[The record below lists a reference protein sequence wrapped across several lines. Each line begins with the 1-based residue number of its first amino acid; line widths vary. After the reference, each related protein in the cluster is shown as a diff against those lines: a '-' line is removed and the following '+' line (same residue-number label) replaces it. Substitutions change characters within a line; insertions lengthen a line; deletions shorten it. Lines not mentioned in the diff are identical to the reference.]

1 MEINKNFFCLD
12 LNSSIPYKR
21 KRNLIDLIT
30 SNGGTVSF
38 TFNKRVKYLLKDD
51 TSMLDTYKCRKAF
64 ESDIPVVHLDYIYD
78 LVSNNANL
86 TSYLIQNPFNKANL
100 QKGKVT
106 KSKITIIEILK
117 SQKYIFF
124 QY

>member
-1 MEINKNFFCLD
+1 MEIQKSVFCLD
-12 LNSSIPYKR
+12 LDSSIPYKR

-51 TSMLDTYKCRKAF
+51 KTMLDTYKCRKAF
-64 ESDIPVVHLDYIYD
+64 ESDIPVVHLDYIYG

-86 TSYLIQNPFNKANL
+86 TNYLISNPFNKANL

-106 KSKITIIEILK
+106 KSTL
-117 SQKYIFF
+117 S
-124 QY
+124 